1 MSETLLSVGIDIGTS
16 TTQLILSRLT
26 LANRANPFSVPRIA
40 IEDRE
45 VLYRSGIHF
54 TPLLSDTVIDAEGV
68 RTIVAEE
75 YRKSG
80 FAPEQVD
87 TGAVIIT
94 GETARK
100 ENAREV
106 LSALSQFAGDFVV
119 ATAGPDLESILAARG
134 AGADEYSREHHTD
147 VLHFDIGGG
156 TSNLALYSH
165 GELAATGCLDVGGR
179 LIKLDREGTVTYVSP
194 VLKRGAM
201 WASPPTP
208 ITRWAPCRG
217 GCPHP
222 PAPKTEQ
229 AEGADHRQWPEG
241 RATMKVAP
249 TSGTPCGRGGLYGRP
264 DPRRSPTKWV
274 RRGGGGA
281 TERVSVPVYGDAKDV
296 QFAPTRKK
304 VEALSG
310 KIVKVSGPLV
320 VATGLK
326 DANMADVVRVGEQR
340 LIGEILNMNGDAA
353 SIQVYEETS
362 GLGPGAVVETTGAP
376 MSVELGPGIIENI
389 YDGIQRPLEGIMRK
403 AGNNNLPRGVE
414 VPALDREKKW
424 DFTAVARPGDRV
436 TGGDVL
442 GTVQETSVVL
452 HKIMVPPTLSGTIE
466 SIQSGSFTVL
476 DTVAVLVDG
485 KGEKHALT
493 MVQKWPVRVGR
504 PYKHKYPPRTPLLSG
519 QRIVDAMFPV
529 AKGGT
534 AAIPGPFGSGKTVM
548 QHQLAKWSD
557 VDIVVYIGCGE
568 RGNEMTDV
576 LREFPELVD
585 PRTGE
590 SLMKRTVLIANTSDM
605 PVAAREASIYTG
617 ITIAEYFRDMG
628 YDVAVIADSTSRWAE
643 ALREISGRLEE
654 MPADEGYPAYLPS
667 RLAEFYE
674 RAGYVRTLNGAEGS
688 VSVIGAVSPQG
699 NDFSEPVTQN
709 TKRFTRCFWALDKS
723 LAYARH
729 YPAINWND
737 SYSEYLGDL
746 GGWYYDN
753 VGHDF
758 MSCRERIANL
768 LLQENNLMQ
777 IVKLIGSDVLPDD
790 QKLTIEIA
798 RVIRVG
804 FLQQNAFHAVD
815 TYVPL
820 EKQLKMMETILY
832 LYDKC
837 AALVAKQVPVS
848 RLLATGLFDELV
860 QMKYTVPNDD
870 LSKLDELQKAIDT
883 KLAAVA
889 QG

>member
-1 MSETLLSVGIDIGTS
+1 
-16 TTQLILSRLT
+16 
-26 LANRANPFSVPRIA
+26 
-40 IEDRE
+40 
-45 VLYRSGIHF
+45 
-54 TPLLSDTVIDAEGV
+54 
-68 RTIVAEE
+68 
-75 YRKSG
+75 
-80 FAPEQVD
+80 
-87 TGAVIIT
+87 
-94 GETARK
+94 
-100 ENAREV
+100 
-106 LSALSQFAGDFVV
+106 
-119 ATAGPDLESILAARG
+119 
-134 AGADEYSREHHTD
+134 
-147 VLHFDIGGG
+147 
-156 TSNLALYSH
+156 
-165 GELAATGCLDVGGR
+165 
-179 LIKLDREGTVTYVSP
+179 
-194 VLKRGAM
+194 
-201 WASPPTP
+201 
-208 ITRWAPCRG
+208 
-217 GCPHP
+217 
-222 PAPKTEQ
+222 
-229 AEGADHRQWPEG
+229 
-241 RATMKVAP
+241 MKVAP

-274 RRGGGGA
+274 WRGGGGA

-424 DFTAVARPGDRV
+424 DFTAVARPGDKV

-605 PVAAREASIYTG
+605 PVAAREASVYTAM
-617 ITIAEYFRDMG
+617 TISEYYRAMG
-628 YDVAVIADSTSRWAE
+628 LKVLLMADSTSRWAQ
-643 ALREISGRLEE
+643 ALREMSNRMEELPGPDAFPMDIS
-654 MPADEGYPAYLPS
+654 AIIS
-667 RLAEFYE
+667 NFYG
-674 RAGYVRTLNGAEGS
+674 RAGYVHLNNGETGS
-688 VSVIGAVSPQG
+688 ITFIGTVSPAGG
-699 NDFSEPVTQN
+699 NLKEPVTEN
-709 TKRFTRCFWALDKS
+709 TKKVARCFYALEQERADRK
-723 LAYARH
+723 R
-729 YPAINWND
+729 YPAVNPID
-737 SYSEYLGDL
+737 SYSKYLEYPEFEEYIAKRINGEWIGKVNEIKTRLLRGKEIAEQINILGDDGVPVEYHVIFWKSEL
-746 GGWYYDN
+746 I
-753 VGHDF
+753 DF
-758 MSCRERIANL
+758 VILQQDAFDEVDSVTPMERQEEILNMVIDICHTEFKFDTFIEVMDYFKKMINL
-768 LLQENNLMQ
+768 CKQMNYAKYKSEQYEDFKKQLQE
-777 IVKLIGSDVLPDD
+777 
-790 QKLTIEIA
+790 
-798 RVIRVG
+798 
-804 FLQQNAFHAVD
+804 
-815 TYVPL
+815 
-820 EKQLKMMETILY
+820 
-832 LYDKC
+832 
-837 AALVAKQVPVS
+837 LVAERSV
-848 RLLATGLFDELV
+848 
-860 QMKYTVPNDD
+860 
-870 LSKLDELQKAIDT
+870 
-883 KLAAVA
+883 
-889 QG
+889 